1 MQYPEYACSS
11 ITVNR
16 ELPAGSGFLARGDA
30 RPGMQV
36 GPKLISALIE
46 RWRPETHTVHLPCGE
61 CTITL
66 EYVSLQLGLPVDG
79 HPVTGSAQSSN
90 WEAVC
95 YELLGAIP
103 DKMNGGKVEKGWLR
117 DTFPDPNENS
127 TEIERI
133 R

>member
-11 ITVNR
+11 ITVSR
-16 ELPAGSGFLARGDA
+16 ELPAGSGFLAHGDG

-36 GPKLISALIE
+36 GPETDQCVDREVETRDAHISSSM
-46 RWRPETHTVHLPCGE
+46 

-66 EYVSLQLGLPVDG
+66 EDVSLQLGLPVDG
-79 HPVTGSAQSSN
+79 HLVTGSAQSSN

-103 DKMNGGKVEKGWLR
+103 DKMEGGKVEMGWLR
-117 DTFPDPNENS
+117 DTFPDP
-127 TEIERI
+127 
-133 R
+133 

>member
-11 ITVNR
+11 ITVSR
-16 ELPAGSGFLARGDA
+16 ELPAGSGFLARGDG

-36 GPKLISALIE
+36 GPETDQCVDRE
-46 RWRPETHTVHLPCGE
+46 RWRPETHTFHLPCGE

-66 EYVSLQLGLPVDG
+66 EDVHLQLGLPVDG

-95 YELLGAIP
+95 YELLGAVL
-103 DKMNGGKVEKGWLR
+103 DKMDGGKVEMGWLR
-117 DTFPDPNENS
+117 ATFLDSNENS
-127 TEIERI
+127 TEIERS
-133 R
+133 